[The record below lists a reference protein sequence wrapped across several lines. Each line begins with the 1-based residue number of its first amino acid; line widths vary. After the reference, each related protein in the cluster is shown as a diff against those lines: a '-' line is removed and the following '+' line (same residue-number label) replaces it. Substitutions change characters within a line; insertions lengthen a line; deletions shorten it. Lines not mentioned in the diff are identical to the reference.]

1 MSLLSD
7 LLANLPPPT
16 VGTAKPKA
24 ANRSGSRPRPMLVVE
39 RPQPAKSSRQQF
51 CSNAACASP
60 EWRHA
65 RDQYINHIMT
75 CRHCSAPTGRHCPA
89 GADLRAI
96 YDNTPMEHA
105 Q

>member
-16 VGTAKPKA
+16 AGAAKPKA
-24 ANRSGSRPRPMLVVE
+24 ANRSESRPRPLLVE
-39 RPQPAKSSRQQF
+39 RTQPAKSSRQQF

-89 GADLRAI
+89 GADLRAT